1 MRYFRQARALTLL
14 LAVLTLGAGIAA
26 ADPLTQAVASVTVTV
41 SDADRAA
48 TFYTDV
54 LGFQRVGEVE
64 VTGDAYE
71 HLEGL
76 FGLRSRIVRL
86 RLGEETLEL
95 AEPMAPHGRRV
106 PPDARSNDRSFQH
119 IAIIVSDM
127 DRAYAWLRRHHVRYA
142 STAPQTLPAWNPS
155 AGGIRAFY
163 FHDPDDHTLEIL
175 WFPPGKG
182 DPKWHRP
189 EGDRLFLGIDHTAIT
204 VADTAA
210 SLAFYRDR
218 LGFRVAGTS
227 ENWGPEQEHLNNV
240 FAAHLRI
247 TSLRAARGPGIEL
260 LEYLS
265 PRDGRPMPVDTAADD
280 LWYWH
285 VNIASPTLDRAA
297 ATLGAA
303 HDAFVS
309 PGAVSLP
316 DRKLGFD
323 RGLTVRDPDGH
334 AILLEEKPSPDD
346 RAADDRGRG

>member
-1 MRYFRQARALTLL
+1 MRHLRQALVLAILLTAL
-14 LAVLTLGAGIAA
+14 APGRRAA
-26 ADPLTQAVASVTVTV
+26 ADPLVHGITSVTVTV

-48 TFYTDV
+48 AFYTDV
-54 LGFQRVGEVE
+54 LGFRQVGEVE

-76 FGLRSRIVRL
+76 FGLRSRIIRL
-86 RLGEETLEL
+86 RLGAETLEL

-106 PPDARSNDRSFQH
+106 PSDARSNDRSFQH

-127 DRAYAWLRRHHVRYA
+127 DRAYARLRQHHAAYA
-142 STAPQTLPAWNPS
+142 STAPQTLPAWNPT

-163 FHDPDDHTLEIL
+163 FRDPDDHTLEVL

-204 VADTAA
+204 VADTEA

-218 LGFRVAGTS
+218 LGFKVAGTS

-240 FAAHLRI
+240 FGARLRI

-265 PRDGRPMPVDTAADD
+265 PRDGRLMPADTRADD

-285 VNIASPTLDRAA
+285 VNLVTGSADAA
-297 ATLGAA
+297 ATALRAA
-303 HDAFVS
+303 HDPFVS

-316 DRKLGFD
+316 DGSLGLG
-323 RGLTVRDPDGH
+323 RALTVRDPDGH
-334 AILLEEKPSPDD
+334 AVLLEEQPEPHGRLDQD
-346 RAADDRGRG
+346 RTGG